1 MSSPTA
7 ASSGR
12 TTPRR
17 LRRPASCRPRAQP
30 RIDVQFNPYLFPCFL
45 ALVLAVHHAPLPWT
59 ARKLALLGF
68 SYAFYA
74 AWDPAFVVL
83 LWGSTVVDWFVAR
96 AMMRTGRPAL
106 RRALL
111 GASLV

>member
-1 MSSPTA
+1 MSCSTE

-12 TTPRR
+12 TIHWCAAT
-17 LRRPASCRPRAQP
+17 CRSRAWS
-30 RIDVQFNPYLFPCFL
+30 RSDVQFNTYLFACFL

-83 LWGSTVVDWFVAR
+83 LWGSTVVDWFAAR
-96 AMMRTGRPAL
+96 AMMRTG
-106 RRALL
+106 
-111 GASLV
+111 